1 MTKLILAT
9 RNIHKARELQTLLSD
24 LDVTVLTLNDV
35 SSDLVLREDGNTF
48 EANALQKAQTVYRHT
63 KVLSLADD
71 SGLEVFF
78 LNGRPG
84 VFSARYAGEGATDE
98 MNNQKLMAEMRAVAP
113 RRRRAQFRSVL
124 ALVGDG
130 MAEEVT
136 EGICSGMLGEIP
148 RGRNGFGYDP
158 IFIPDGFV
166 KTYAELTAEE
176 KNLISHRARSF
187 AKMKEILKVK
197 LHFLTK

>member
-9 RNIHKARELQTLLSD
+9 RNIHKAQELQTLLGD
-24 LDVTVLTLNDV
+24 LDVDVLTLNDV
-35 SSDLVLREDGNTF
+35 STDLKLREDGTTF
-48 EANALQKAQTVYRHT
+48 EANAFQKARTVYHHT
-63 KVLSLADD
+63 KLFALADD
-71 SGLEVFF
+71 SGLEVFY

-84 VFSARYAGEGATDE
+84 VFSARYAGEEATDE
-98 MNNQKLMAEMRAVAP
+98 MNNQKLLTEMRAVAP

-130 MAEEVT
+130 VEEMT
-136 EGICSGMLGEIP
+136 EGICSGMLGETP
-148 RGRNGFGYDP
+148 RGTNGFGYDP
-158 IFIPDGFV
+158 IFIPTGFT

-176 KNLISHRARSF
+176 KNLISHRARSL